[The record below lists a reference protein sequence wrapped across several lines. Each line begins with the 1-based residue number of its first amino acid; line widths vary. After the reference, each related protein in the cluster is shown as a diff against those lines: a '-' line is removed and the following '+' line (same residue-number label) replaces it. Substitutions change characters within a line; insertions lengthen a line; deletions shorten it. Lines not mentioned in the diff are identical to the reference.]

1 MGIIIMTVW
10 IYTILSVI
18 AVSLISLVGIF
29 TLSFGESKI
38 RKVILFF
45 VSFAVGALF
54 GDALIHLIPETFE
67 KMESNLLASMLVLSG
82 IIIFFALEKFIHWR
96 HCHDASCEGHLHP
109 VITMNIVGDMVH
121 NLIDGMIIA
130 GSFSI
135 SVPLGI
141 ATTIAVVLHEIPQ
154 EIGDFGIMIHGGL
167 TVKKALMLNFLSA
180 TTAILGA
187 VIVLAVGSR
196 ITGSSVFLLPVTAG
210 GFLYIAGSDLIPELK
225 HETKITVSIGQ
236 LLAMILGIAV
246 MAALLLVD

>member
-1 MGIIIMTVW
+1 MSVW
-10 IYTILSVI
+10 AYSISSVVI
-18 AVSLISLVGIF
+18 VSLISLIGVF
-29 TLSFGESKI
+29 TLAFKKDKI
-38 RKVILFF
+38 QKAILFF

-67 KMESNLLASMLVLSG
+67 KMDSKLSASLLILAG

-96 HCHDASCEGHLHP
+96 HCHDVSCENHWHP
-109 VITMNIVGDMVH
+109 MVTMNIVGDMIH
-121 NLIDGMIIA
+121 NLIDGMVIA

-135 SVPLGI
+135 SIPLGI

-167 TVKKALMLNFLSA
+167 SVRKALTLNFLSA

-187 VIVLAVGSR
+187 VIVLVLGSH
-196 ITGSSVFLLPVTAG
+196 ITNLSVFLLPVTAG

-225 HETKITVSIGQ
+225 HETKIAASVGQ
-236 LLAMILGIAV
+236 LMAIVLGIAV
-246 MAALLLVD
+246 MAALLLVG

>member
-1 MGIIIMTVW
+1 MSVW
-10 IYTILSVI
+10 AYSIFSVVI
-18 AVSLISLVGIF
+18 VSLISLIGVF
-29 TLSFGESKI
+29 TLAFKKEEI
-38 RKVILFF
+38 QKVILFF

-54 GDALIHLIPETFE
+54 GDALIHLIPEAFE
-67 KMESNLLASMLVLSG
+67 KIESKLTVSILILLG

-96 HCHDASCEGHLHP
+96 HCHDVSCENHWHP
-109 VITMNIVGDMVH
+109 MVTMNIIGDMIH

-154 EIGDFGIMIHGGL
+154 EVGDFGIMIHGGL
-167 TVKKALMLNFLSA
+167 SVKKALALNFLSA

-187 VIVLAVGSR
+187 IIALVLGSHV
-196 ITGSSVFLLPVTAG
+196 TNFSAFLLPVTAG

-225 HETKITVSIGQ
+225 HETKIAASIGQ
-236 LLAMILGIAV
+236 LLAIVLGITV
-246 MAALLLVD
+246 MAGLLLVG

>member
-1 MGIIIMTVW
+1 MSIW
-10 IYTILSVI
+10 AYTISSVI
-18 AVSLISLVGIF
+18 IVSLISLIGIF
-29 TLSFGESKI
+29 TLAFRKERI
-38 RKVILFF
+38 QKVILFF

-67 KMESNLLASMLVLSG
+67 KMDSKLTASLLILAG

-96 HCHDASCEGHLHP
+96 HCHDVSCENHWHP
-109 VITMNIVGDMVH
+109 IITMNIVGDMIH

-135 SVPLGI
+135 SIPLGI

-167 TVKKALMLNFLSA
+167 SVKKALALNFLSA
-180 TTAILGA
+180 TTAVVGA
-187 VIVLAVGSR
+187 VIVLLLGNHISNLP
-196 ITGSSVFLLPVTAG
+196 TYLLPITAG

-225 HETKITVSIGQ
+225 HETKIAASVGQ
-236 LLAMILGIAV
+236 LVAIVLGITV
-246 MAALLLVD
+246 MASLLLIG